1 MSFKV
6 YTNDELTNEAYH
18 QESGHVSGSGLA
30 QIFST
35 CPAAYKF
42 AEHDDSNKALKFGT
56 LAHTVILE
64 NSVFDATYYR
74 QPAQEEFEDLIT
86 SKSALA
92 TRLKSMGIAGTSGKD
107 YPELMEML
115 ALTGESLN
123 VWWDIQRSSESKAS
137 GREIVSAKDFDTVQ
151 AMREVLCC
159 IPAYNSIVNSET
171 AQRELSIFGEINECG
186 VKVRLDHVDVIDDVV
201 YITDY
206 KTTSDASPE
215 GFGRLAANYGYL
227 LKMSLQRDLFVRAF
241 NEKRKVLVQLLAQ
254 EKKAPYL
261 PMLYTLSDAHI
272 ALGRRQYMQALA
284 TYKQCKKYDKWPG
297 YNMIEDS
304 MELQVPSYYMSKYEN
319 STNS

>member
-1 MSFKV
+1 MIFKV

-18 QESGHVSGSGLA
+18 NESEHVSGSELA
-30 QIFST
+30 HIFST
-35 CPAAYKF
+35 CPAAYKY
-42 AEHDDSNKALKFGT
+42 AEHDGESNSLKFGT

-64 NSVFDATYYR
+64 NSVFDSTYYR

-86 SKSALA
+86 SKTALA
-92 TRLKSMGIAGTSGKD
+92 ARLKAMGITGTSGKD

-123 VWWDIQRSSESKAS
+123 VWWDIQRSSEIKAE

-151 AMREVLCC
+151 AMREVLCG
-159 IPAYNSIVNSET
+159 IPSYNSIVNSET

-186 VKVRLDHVDVIDDVV
+186 VKVRLDHVDVVGDIVV
-201 YITDY
+201 ITDY

-241 NEKRKVLVQLLAQ
+241 NEKRKVIVQLLAQ
-254 EKKAPYL
+254 EKKPPYL
-261 PMLYTLSDAHI
+261 PMCYTLSDAHI
-272 ALGRRQYMQALA
+272 SLGRRQYMEALA
-284 TYKQCKKYDKWPG
+284 TYKQCKKLNVWPG
-297 YNMIEDS
+297 YNAIEDS

>member
-18 QESGHVSGSGLA
+18 QEPDHVSGSGLA
-30 QIFST
+30 HIFST

-86 SKSALA
+86 SKAALA
-92 TRLKSMGIAGTSGKD
+92 ARLKVMGIAGASGKD

-115 ALTGESLN
+115 SLTGESLN
-123 VWWDIQRSSESKAS
+123 VWWDIQRSSESKAN

-151 AMREVLCC
+151 AMREVLCG
-159 IPAYNSIVNSET
+159 IPAYNAIVNSES

-186 VKVRLDHVDVIDDVV
+186 VKVRLDHVDVVDDVV

-227 LKMSLQRDLFVRAF
+227 LKMALQRDLFVRAF
-241 NEKRKVLVQLLAQ
+241 NEKRKVVVQLLAQ

-261 PMLYTLSDAHI
+261 PMLYTLSDKHI
-272 ALGRRQYMQALA
+272 SLGRRQYMTALA

-297 YNMIEDS
+297 YNVIEDS
-304 MELQVPSYYMSKYEN
+304 MELQVPDFYIKKFED

>member
-6 YTNDELTNEAYH
+6 YTSDELTNAVYH
-18 QESGHVSGSGLA
+18 QESEHVSGSGLA
-30 QIFST
+30 HIFST
-35 CPAAYKF
+35 CPAAYKY
-42 AEHDDSNKALKFGT
+42 AEHDDESKALKFGT

-64 NSVFDATYYR
+64 NSVFDSTYYR

-86 SKSALA
+86 SKTALA
-92 TRLKSMGIAGTSGKD
+92 ARLKAMGITGTSGKD

-123 VWWDIQRSSESKAS
+123 VWWDIQRSSEIKAE

-151 AMREVLCC
+151 AMREVLCG
-159 IPAYNSIVNSET
+159 IAAYNSIVNSET

-186 VKVRLDHVDVIDDVV
+186 VKVRLDHVDVVGDAVV
-201 YITDY
+201 ITDF

-227 LKMSLQRDLFVRAF
+227 LKMALQRDLFVRAF
-241 NEKRKVLVQLLAQ
+241 NEKRKVVVQLLAQ

-272 ALGRRQYMQALA
+272 ALGRRQYMEALA
-284 TYKQCKKYDKWPG
+284 TYKQCKKFNVWPG
-297 YNMIEDS
+297 YNAIEDS

>member
-18 QESGHVSGSGLA
+18 QESEHVSGSGLA
-30 QIFST
+30 HIFST

-42 AEHDDSNKALKFGT
+42 AGHDDSSKALNFGT
-56 LAHTVILE
+56 LAHTMVLE

-86 SKSALA
+86 SKAALA
-92 TRLKSMGIAGTSGKD
+92 TRLKSMGIDGTSGKD
-107 YPELMEML
+107 YQELMEIL

-123 VWWDIQRSSESKAS
+123 VWWDIQRSSEAKAN
-137 GREIVSAKDFDTVQ
+137 GREIVSAKDFDTVK
-151 AMREVLCC
+151 AMREVLCG
-159 IPAYNSIVNSET
+159 IPAYDAIVNSKT

-186 VKVRLDHVDVIDDVV
+186 VKVRLDHVDVVDDVV

-227 LKMSLQRDLFVRAF
+227 LKMSLQRDLFARTF
-241 NEKRKVLVQLLAQ
+241 NEKRKVVVQLLAQ

-261 PMLYTLSDAHI
+261 PMLYTLSDKHI
-272 ALGRRQYMQALA
+272 SVGRRQYMQALA
-284 TYKQCKKYDKWPG
+284 TYKQCKMYDKWPG
-297 YNMIEDS
+297 FNMIEDS
-304 MELQVPSYYMSKYEN
+304 MELQVPSYYMSKYED

>member
-6 YTNDELTNEAYH
+6 YTSDELINAVYH
-18 QESGHVSGSGLA
+18 EESEHVSGSGLA
-30 QIFST
+30 RIFST
-35 CPAAYKF
+35 CPAAYKY
-42 AEHDDSNKALKFGT
+42 AEHDDESKALKFGG

-64 NSVFDATYYR
+64 NSVFDSTYYR

-86 SKSALA
+86 SKASLA
-92 TRLKSMGIAGTSGKD
+92 ARLKAMGIAGTSGKD

-115 ALTGESLN
+115 SLTGESLN
-123 VWWDIQRSSESKAS
+123 VWWDIQRRSELEAE

-151 AMREVLCC
+151 AMREVLCG

-186 VKVRLDHVDVIDDVV
+186 VKVRLDHVDVVGDTVI
-201 YITDY
+201 ITDF

-241 NEKRKVLVQLLAQ
+241 NEKRRVVVQLLAQ

-272 ALGRRQYMQALA
+272 TLGRRQYMQALA

>member
-18 QESGHVSGSGLA
+18 QESEHVSGSGLA
-30 QIFST
+30 HIFST

-56 LAHTVILE
+56 CAHTCILE

-86 SKSALA
+86 SKAALA

-123 VWWDIQRSSESKAS
+123 VWWDIQRSSEIKAE
-137 GREIVSAKDFDTVQ
+137 GREIVSAKDFDTVR
-151 AMREVLCC
+151 AMREVLCG
-159 IPAYNSIVNSET
+159 IPAYNAIVNSET

-186 VKVRLDHVDVIDDVV
+186 VKVRLDHVDVVGDTVI
-201 YITDY
+201 ITDF

-241 NEKRKVLVQLLAQ
+241 NEKRRVVVQLLAQ

-272 ALGRRQYMQALA
+272 ALGRRQYMEALA
-284 TYKQCKKYDKWPG
+284 TYKQCKKFNVWPG
-297 YNMIEDS
+297 YNAIEDS

>member
-86 SKSALA
+86 SKAALA

-151 AMREVLCC
+151 AMREVLCG

-171 AQRELSIFGEINECG
+171 AQRELSIFGEIGECG
-186 VKVRLDHVDVIDDVV
+186 VKVRLDHVDVVCDVV
-201 YITDY
+201 VITDY

-227 LKMSLQRDLFVRAF
+227 LKMALQRDLFVRAF
-241 NEKRKVLVQLLAQ
+241 NEKRKVVVQLLAQ

-297 YNMIEDS
+297 YNVIEDS
-304 MELQVPSYYMSKYEN
+304 MELQVPSYYMSKYED

>member
-1 MSFKV
+1 MTFKV

-86 SKSALA
+86 SKAALA

-227 LKMSLQRDLFVRAF
+227 LKMALQRDLFVRAF
-241 NEKRKVLVQLLAQ
+241 NEKRRVVVQLLAQ

-261 PMLYTLSDAHI
+261 PMLYTLSDKHI
-272 ALGRRQYMQALA
+272 ALGRRQYMTSLA

-297 YNMIEDS
+297 YNVIEDS
-304 MELQVPSYYMSKYEN
+304 MELQIPSYYMSKYEY
-319 STNS
+319 STNN

>member
-18 QESGHVSGSGLA
+18 QESDHVSGSGLA
-30 QIFST
+30 KIFST

-42 AEHDDSNKALKFGT
+42 AEHDDSSKALKFGT
-56 LAHTVILE
+56 LSHTMVLE

-74 QPAQEEFEDLIT
+74 HPAQEEFEDLIT
-86 SKSALA
+86 SKAALSA
-92 TRLKSMGIAGTSGKD
+92 RLKAMGIAVTSGKD

-123 VWWDIQRSSESKAS
+123 VWWDIQRSSEIKAE
-137 GREIVSAKDFDTVQ
+137 GREIVSAKDFDAVQ
-151 AMREVLCC
+151 AMREVLRG
-159 IPAYNSIVNSET
+159 IPAYNAIVNSET
-171 AQRELSIFGEINECG
+171 AQRELSIFGDINECG
-186 VKVRLDHVDVIDDVV
+186 VKVRLDHVDVVGDTVV
-201 YITDY
+201 ITDY

-227 LKMSLQRDLFVRAF
+227 LKMALQHDLFVRAF
-241 NEKRKVLVQLLAQ
+241 NEKRRVVVQLLAQ

-284 TYKQCKKYDKWPG
+284 TYNQCKKYDKWPG
-297 YNMIEDS
+297 YNMIDDS
-304 MELQVPSYYMSKYEN
+304 MELQVPEFYMKKYEN

>member
-1 MSFKV
+1 MNFKV

-18 QESGHVSGSGLA
+18 QESDHVSGSGLA
-30 QIFST
+30 HIFSA

-42 AEHDDSNKALKFGT
+42 AEHDDSSKALKFGT

-86 SKSALA
+86 SKAALA
-92 TRLKSMGIAGTSGKD
+92 TRLKSMGVAGTSGKD

-115 ALTGESLN
+115 SLTGESLN
-123 VWWDIQRSSESKAS
+123 VWWDIQRSSESEAN

-151 AMREVLCC
+151 AMREVLCG
-159 IPAYNSIVNSET
+159 IPAYDAIVNSKT

-186 VKVRLDHVDVIDDVV
+186 VKVRLDHVDVVDDVV

-206 KTTSDASPE
+206 KTTLDASPE

-241 NEKRKVLVQLLAQ
+241 NEKRKVVVQLLAQ

-261 PMLYTLSDAHI
+261 PMLYTLSDKHI
-272 ALGRRQYMQALA
+272 SLGRRQYMTALA
-284 TYKQCKKYDKWPG
+284 TYKQCKKYDKWGG
-297 YNMIEDS
+297 YNMLEDS
-304 MELQVPSYYMSKYEN
+304 MELQVPEFYMKKFED

>member
-1 MSFKV
+1 MKFKV
-6 YTNDELTNEAYH
+6 FTRDELTNDEYH
-18 QESGHVSGSGLA
+18 SEVDHVSGSGLA
-30 QIFST
+30 KIFST
-35 CPAAYKF
+35 CPAAF
-42 AEHDDSNKALKFGT
+42 RFQEGERSKALSFGSA
-56 LAHTVILE
+56 AHTMILE
-64 NSVFDATYYR
+64 NDIFDATYYR

-86 SKSALA
+86 SKAALA

-123 VWWDIQRSSESKAS
+123 VWWDIQRSSEVKAN
-137 GREIVSAKDFDTVQ
+137 GREIVSAKDFDTIQ
-151 AMREVLCC
+151 SMREVLCG
-159 IPAYNSIVNSET
+159 IPAYNAIVNSES
-171 AQRELSIFGEINECG
+171 AQRELSIFGDINECG
-186 VKVRLDHVDVIDDVV
+186 VKVRLDHVDVVNDMVV
-201 YITDY
+201 ITDV

-241 NEKRKVLVQLLAQ
+241 NEKRKVVVQLLAQ

-261 PMLYTLSDAHI
+261 PMLYTLSDKHI
-272 ALGRRQYMQALA
+272 TVGRRQYISALA
-284 TYKQCKKYDKWPG
+284 TYKQCKLHNKWGG

-304 MELQVPSYYMSKYEN
+304 MELQVPSYYISKYED